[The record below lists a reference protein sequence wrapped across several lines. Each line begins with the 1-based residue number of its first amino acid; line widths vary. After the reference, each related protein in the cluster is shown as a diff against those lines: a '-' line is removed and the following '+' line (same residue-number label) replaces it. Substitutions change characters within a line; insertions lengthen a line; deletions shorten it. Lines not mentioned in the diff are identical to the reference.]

1 MMRKNWRPLL
11 WLYNLYAIAWFVVLM
26 IPVFLF
32 AVPVSFFGNI
42 KGGNLIY
49 RACMLWADAWFAL
62 IFIRHKNIY
71 EQPLRQDQS
80 YIFVANHISYI
91 DAPLIVKTFR
101 KPLRALGKV
110 EMTKVP
116 VFGFIYRKAI
126 VTVDRSSVG
135 NRAKSV
141 QILKSI
147 LRKGISVLV
156 FPEGTFNTTYQ
167 PLKEF
172 YDGAFRVAIESNTPI
187 KPVLFLDGYSRMPYE
202 QLFSLNPGLSRSIF
216 LEEISTCG
224 LSSEDVPFLKEKVY
238 QLMERKLLEYQA
250 SWIGAKHATKKEAN

>member
-1 MMRKNWRPLL
+1 MKFKPLL
-11 WLYNLYAIAWFVVLM
+11 WLYNLYAIVWFVALM

-32 AVPVSFFGNI
+32 AVPVSFLGNI

-49 RACMLWADAWFAL
+49 KACMLWADIWFAV
-62 IFIRHKNIY
+62 IFIQHKNIY
-71 EQPLRQDQS
+71 VQPLKKNQS
-80 YIFVANHISYI
+80 YIFVANHISYLDSPI
-91 DAPLIVKTFR
+91 IVKTFR

-110 EMTKVP
+110 EMTKLP

-126 VTVDRSSVG
+126 VTVDRSSAE

-156 FPEGTFNTTYQ
+156 FPEGTFNTTHQ

-172 YDGAFRVAIESNTPI
+172 YDGAFKVAIESNTPV
-187 KPVLFLDGYSRMPYE
+187 KPVLFLDGYNRMPYE
-202 QLFSLNPGLSRSIF
+202 NLFSLNPGGSRSVF
-216 LEEISTCG
+216 LEEISTDG
-224 LSSEDVPFLKEKVY
+224 LTGDDVAFLKEETYKI
-238 QLMERKLLEYQA
+238 MENALIKYNAGWIKQKRKEGEQA
-250 SWIGAKHATKKEAN
+250 I